1 MLGLS
6 IGHLL
11 GGTAIIETIFSYQG
25 LGNMVIEAIRY
36 RDYPIIQAYALYMAL
51 IYVCVNFFVDFLQQ
65 VLNPQLRRVRHE
77 KEIKN

>member
-1 MLGLS
+1 
-6 IGHLL
+6 
-11 GGTAIIETIFSYQG
+11 
-25 LGNMVIEAIRY
+25 MVIEAIRY

-65 VLNPQLRRVRHE
+65 VSNPQLRRVRHE